1 MRNLKFIIILS
12 IFILLFNNQS
22 ESMDN
27 RCYEFIDGLKN
38 LDYDKFSSNTEEV
51 SFKDFGFDLS
61 VDPIR
66 GVGFDT
72 DKDAHKLRR
81 DKENYPMIGALT
93 SMKGIEDFK
102 YKDVVI
108 SVNGLD
114 LSKLEDDKINELVYY
129 VDLNKF
135 HEIVIKR
142 DGEKL
147 IKKIKAHEYEKE
159 YRTFQFGLNS
169 INKID
174 LKNSTVKFSAFISSD
189 KDYAENVGWAIVDHA
204 KKTIARFDEESQTVK
219 TTDCDEIPYDYAKE
233 NRLPIS
239 GETFGFYDLISE
251 DKDKVYESV
260 SIYVYDDETTD
271 DKTDSLLS
279 ITYHAEGEWEIKNEF
294 NLTSFPFDK
303 QKIIINLTDADDFKK
318 VYLASLDTNLRMI
331 EYNKRNLKIPG
342 WNVIDVKFDTNNNF
356 DLGGLVFNQASITV
370 DLERQSFY
378 YIFKIILPIVLIL
391 LICWSSVWL
400 NPREVESKLTI
411 TIVCLLS
418 LIAYNFVIDN
428 ELPKLEYLTI
438 MDWIILASYLFAAA
452 PNILAIIS
460 FQLSEKTKFRK
471 LSQKVDFFS
480 KRFGITSYVFLIF
493 FIIIINVS
501 SVPGNT
507 INALSWAMMR

>member
-1 MRNLKFIIILS
+1 MRYLKFTFILS
-12 IFILLFNNQS
+12 MFVLLFSNQS
-22 ESMDN
+22 NSMDN
-27 RCYEFIDGLKN
+27 RCYEFIEGLKN
-38 LDYDKFSSNTEEV
+38 LEYDKFSSNTEQN
-51 SFKDFGFDLS
+51 SFEDFGFDLS
-61 VDPIR
+61 SDPIK

-72 DKDAHKLRR
+72 DKEATKLRR

-114 LSKLEDDKINELVYY
+114 LSKLEDDEITDLVYY

-142 DGEKL
+142 DGKKL
-147 IKKIKAHEYEKE
+147 IKKIKAHKYEKE
-159 YRTFQFGLNS
+159 YRPFQFGLNS

-174 LKNSTVKFSAFISSD
+174 LKNSTVKFSAVISSD
-189 KDYAENVGWAIVDHA
+189 KEYAESVGWAIVDHA
-204 KKTIARFDEESQTVK
+204 KKTIARFDEESQEVK
-219 TTDCDEIPYDYAKE
+219 TTDCDQIPYDYAKE

-239 GETFGFYDLISE
+239 GETFGFIDLISE

-260 SIYVYDDETTD
+260 SIYVFDDETTD

-279 ITYHAEGEWEIKNEF
+279 ITYYSEGEWEIKNEF

-303 QKIIINLTDADDFKK
+303 QKIIINLTDADDFEK
-318 VYLASLDTNLRMI
+318 VYLASLESNFRMI
-331 EYNKRNLKIPG
+331 DYNKRNLKIPG

-356 DLGGLVFNQASITV
+356 DLGGVVFNQASITV
-370 DLERQSFY
+370 DLERESFY

-391 LICWSSVWL
+391 FICWSSVWL

-452 PNILAIIS
+452 PNMLAIIT
-460 FQLSEKTKFRK
+460 FQLSEKIKYRK
-471 LSQKVDFFS
+471 LSQKFDFFS
-480 KRFGITSYVFLIF
+480 KRFGITSYIFLILL
-493 FIIIINVS
+493 IIMINVS
-501 SVPGNT
+501 TVPENT